1 MSAKAKLLSCIGIL
15 FVTAILIVSA
25 TGFLNFKS
33 ASVTNATENLKTESF
48 LISHSL
54 DQHVQRYF
62 DSLTILG
69 NNLAIDINGATNSDA
84 IVDKLKKVNT
94 YFKTIATVVALKD
107 GTSFISTGQVIEKN
121 KRALD
126 REWYTRIFAGEEKV
140 ITKPYTTATGDF
152 VMALAVPVIRDKTV
166 VATLL
171 VNMKVLGITQFVNS
185 LSEHSKVI
193 VSRADGFILAS
204 ANSKEIGTNLF
215 ESQPTYK
222 AYSNEHSSQHNYTSL
237 SEEYVV
243 NSTKIIALG
252 WNVWTSEKMSYVNAA
267 SNSNLTQSVVFS
279 SILILISLAI
289 IYILVVK
296 LMYAPIGGE
305 PREIEALVQRVANG
319 DLALKVPVTG
329 KETGIYAATIL
340 MINNLK
346 SIISNINEV
355 TGQLKTSSDNV
366 AICADNTNH
375 SSEQQMLQLE
385 NTSTSMN
392 EMTMTTEEVAR
403 NALQASTAAQEANE
417 FSKAGINVVKKM
429 NDNITTLL
437 VGLEKVMTATTQL
450 EKETQS
456 IGSILEVINAI
467 SEQTNLLALNAAI
480 EAARAGD
487 HGRGFAVVSDEVR
500 NLANS
505 TKESTN
511 EIQHMINNLQTEA
524 QYSVQLMA
532 NNMENARSTVAKSNE
547 ANKAL
552 QSIRDAVSIIQNMND
567 QIATAAEQQT
577 YASSEINASVVSIND
592 LAKTTYESSNSNKL
606 MAADL
611 TNLSLRLDNSVDA
624 FKL

>member
-15 FVTAILIVSA
+15 FVAAILIVST

-33 ASVTNATENLKTESF
+33 ASSTNSNEKLRSESF
-48 LISHSL
+48 LISNAL

-62 DSLTILG
+62 DSLSILG
-69 NNLAIDINGATNSDA
+69 NNLEIDVNGATNPDA
-84 IVDKLKKVNT
+84 IVAKLKKVNS

-107 GTSFISTGQVIEKN
+107 GTSFISTGQIINKN

-126 REWYTRIFAGEEKV
+126 REWYKRIFAGEEKI

-152 VMALAVPVIRDKTV
+152 VMALAVPVIREQQV

-171 VNMKVLGITQFVNS
+171 LNMKVLGITQFVNS

-204 ANSKEIGTNLF
+204 DNSEEIGANLF
-215 ESQPTYK
+215 ESQPTYE
-222 AYSNEHSSQHNYTSL
+222 AYSQLDNSQHTYTNQGD
-237 SEEYVV
+237 EYVV
-243 NSTKIIALG
+243 NSSKIAALG
-252 WNVWTSEKMSYVNAA
+252 WSVWTGEKMSYINAA
-267 SNSNLTQSVVFS
+267 SNSNLTQSTILAT
-279 SILILISLAI
+279 ILILVSLVI
-289 IYILVVK
+289 IYILVVN
-296 LMYAPIGGE
+296 LMYKPIGGE
-305 PREIEALVQRVANG
+305 PKQIEALVKRVANG
-319 DLALKVPVTG
+319 DLTLQVPITN

-346 SIISNINEV
+346 SIISDINEV
-355 TGQLKTSSDNV
+355 TAELKSSSDNV
-366 AICADNTNH
+366 ATSADKTND
-375 SSEQQMLQLE
+375 SSEQQMIQLE
-385 NTSTSMN
+385 NTSASMN

-417 FSKAGINVVKKM
+417 FSEVGMNVVKEM
-429 NDNITTLL
+429 NDDISISLK
-437 VGLEKVMTATTQL
+437 GLEKVMAVTAKL
-450 EKETQS
+450 EQETQS

-487 HGRGFAVVSDEVR
+487 HGRGFAVVADEVR
-500 NLANS
+500 NLANR

-511 EIQHMINNLQTEA
+511 EIQLMINNLQAEA
-524 QYSVQLMA
+524 QRSVHLMD
-532 NNMENARSTVAKSNE
+532 NNMADAKATVAKSDG
-547 ANKAL
+547 ANTAL
-552 QSIRDAVSIIQNMND
+552 QSIRNSVSLIQDMND

-577 YASSEINASVVSIND
+577 YASSEINASVVSINE
-592 LAKTTYESSNSNKL
+592 LAKTTFENSNSNKL
-606 MAADL
+606 MATEL
-611 TNLSLRLDNSVDA
+611 SSLSLKLDKSIDA